1 MKKVKL
7 ILLVFKIIIAI
18 PSLASNNLYLAFP
31 FSDHGVLQQEKP
43 IPIWGKA
50 LPNATVVAEI
60 GDNRGYGVQTVA
72 ENGFFIYL
80 PVPQEDLMN

>member
-31 FSDHGVLQQEKP
+31 FSDHGVLQQEKQS
-43 IPIWGKA
+43 PIWGKHSPM
-50 LPNATVVAEI
+50 L
-60 GDNRGYGVQTVA
+60 
-72 ENGFFIYL
+72 L
-80 PVPQEDLMN
+80 